1 MANPAH
7 RFSHNGQLLAH
18 VYFEVR
24 PGAVASTVGSH
35 RSTSDATSTKSTFEG
50 SLRPDC
56 AASGFFQCLVGY
68 GENEKRL
75 VGLVKSVISK
85 AGMVVHG
92 K

>member
-1 MANPAH
+1 MQH
-7 RFSHNGQLLAH
+7 RRKG
-18 VYFEVR
+18 
-24 PGAVASTVGSH
+24 
-35 RSTSDATSTKSTFEG
+35 TFEG